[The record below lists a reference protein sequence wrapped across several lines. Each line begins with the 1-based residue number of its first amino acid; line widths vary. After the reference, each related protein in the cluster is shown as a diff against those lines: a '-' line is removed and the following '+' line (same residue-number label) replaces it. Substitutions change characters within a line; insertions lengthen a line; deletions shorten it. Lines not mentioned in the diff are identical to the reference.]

1 VEDYMSEKGN
11 LSSALASFDEVYGP
25 RTVATLNN
33 YKVMVV
39 KVKAD
44 FVWHTHTETDEL
56 LSRA

>member
-1 VEDYMSEKGN
+1 MSEKVN